1 MCVGGSFPGATVTS
15 TRKKAPFVSFD
26 SARFVVKHPIYHLE
40 SSSDL
45 PRLNAFKF
53 RDVAFTIVVSFIFA
67 PLQCTA
73 IRISVFQSSRLF
85 VFSANAR
92 ALKKIFAQPGHILV
106 LRVPLRLNP
115 PLSEST
121 AHWVCARFSRWRN

>member
-26 SARFVVKHPIYHLE
+26 SARFVVKHPIYHLD

-53 RDVAFTIVVSFIFA
+53 KDVAFTIAVSFIF
-67 PLQCTA
+67 P
-73 IRISVFQSSRLF
+73 
-85 VFSANAR
+85 
-92 ALKKIFAQPGHILV
+92 
-106 LRVPLRLNP
+106 PLRCTTIRTSDLP
-115 PLSEST
+115 IKSSLRWSRRLIGYVISFHDGGIKRLSLEYS
-121 AHWVCARFSRWRN
+121 

>member
-1 MCVGGSFPGATVTS
+1 MVTS

-53 RDVAFTIVVSFIFA
+53 GDVALKTAVSFIFP
-67 PLQCTA
+67 PLWCTA
-73 IRISVFQSSRLF
+73 IHLSDFPIESSLRSFSIGMGCENDSLGRTVIYLRCEIPVFEKTCI
-85 VFSANAR
+85 VFLPAR
-92 ALKKIFAQPGHILV
+92 DHPYRNGADG
-106 LRVPLRLNP
+106 
-115 PLSEST
+115 LSGTS
-121 AHWVCARFSRWRN
+121 